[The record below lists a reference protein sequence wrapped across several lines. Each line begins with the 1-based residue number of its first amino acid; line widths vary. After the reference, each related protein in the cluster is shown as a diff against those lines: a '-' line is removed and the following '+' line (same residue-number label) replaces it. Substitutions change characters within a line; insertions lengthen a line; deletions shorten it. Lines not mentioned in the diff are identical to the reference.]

1 MKNRLPPLI
10 IALGFVSLF
19 TDIASEMMV
28 PVLPVFLSVTLGASA
43 TLVGLIEGG
52 AEGVTAVLKRLGR
65 VWSDAGRTRRKWI
78 FGRSRDFPRAYPLQN
93 GSF

>member
-28 PVLPVFLSVTLGASA
+28 SVLPVFLSVMLGASA
-43 TLVGLIEGG
+43 IFVGLIEGV
-52 AEGVTAVLKRLGR
+52 AKALLR
-65 VWSDAGRTRRKWI
+65 
-78 FGRSRDFPRAYPLQN
+78 P
-93 GSF
+93 